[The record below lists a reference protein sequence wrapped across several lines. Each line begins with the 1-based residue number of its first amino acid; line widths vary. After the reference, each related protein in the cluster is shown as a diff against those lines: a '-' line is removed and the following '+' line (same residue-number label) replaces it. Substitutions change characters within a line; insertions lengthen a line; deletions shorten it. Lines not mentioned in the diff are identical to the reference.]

1 MPIEELNT
9 KEKEKE
15 KIDPNKIL
23 ELLTCDFDENGNI
36 VEKSNE
42 NLDEDYSFY
51 DNKNLNQY
59 DQDDEQDNSYDY
71 EEEQKKEEQEN
82 KIEELKTKII
92 LREIEEE
99 DLFLELDK
107 CEQEMKKNNRK
118 IEEEKAIL
126 EKNRKIKEELSLKN
140 NLTSKEM
147 SIVQNAMSVI
157 FDKEDL
163 IEKLQKEQKNKEED
177 RRRLTEEMT
186 SKEDLIDLYKL
197 NLKEVISDGK

>member
-23 ELLTCDFDENGNI
+23 ELLTCDFDEDGNVI
-36 VEKSNE
+36 ESSSE
-42 NLDEDYSFY
+42 DLDED
-51 DNKNLNQY
+51 K
-59 DQDDEQDNSYDY
+59 QDDFYDY

-118 IEEEKAIL
+118 IEEEKTIL

-186 SKEDLIDLYKL
+186 SKKDLIDLYKS
-197 NLKEVISDGK
+197 NLKEVINNGK

>member
-1 MPIEELNT
+1 MPIEELNI

-23 ELLTCDFDENGNI
+23 ELLTCDFDENGNVI
-36 VEKSNE
+36 ERSSE
-42 NLDEDYSFY
+42 DLDEDYSFY
-51 DNKNLNQY
+51 DNQNLNHY
-59 DQDDEQDNSYDY
+59 SQDDKQDDYYNY
-71 EEEQKKEEQEN
+71 EEEQKKEEQED

-107 CEQEMKKNNRK
+107 YEQEMKKNDRK

-147 SIVQNAMSVI
+147 SIVQNAISVI

-177 RRRLTEEMT
+177 RRRLTEEMI
-186 SKEDLIDLYKL
+186 SKKDLIDLYKS
-197 NLKEVISDGK
+197 NLKEVINNGK